1 MRNFQ
6 NAIKGLPHA
15 EERAQGASRSTH
27 NLTAALRRTG
37 EQVARVTKAMLAMKK
52 FDIAALEKAYK
63 R

>member
-15 EERAQGASRSTH
+15 EERARRVSKHAQPHCCASF
-27 NLTAALRRTG
+27 RRTG

-52 FDIAALEKAYK
+52 SISLP
-63 R
+63 